1 MSLDSRF
8 DSPQEIVV
16 AESISMVSGYPLPK
30 SVANNLVNKA
40 LYSASEVIPDFLKI
54 LKWCLIPI
62 IVFVFYWA
70 TEKYLIQ
77 APTRLVYNPAE
88 FPCRVFGFS
97 HYLVGLIFMMSSR
110 TMKKAVNWVWLAG
123 LLAVS
128 IGICVLFYN
137 FGGASNP
144 ILVIFYF
151 LFFMFHGYRD
161 VILFYQPQT
170 DDKELEKKRRWI
182 FRYFQGVLILGLMYV
197 LVPAFFL
204 YLRLK
209 PRTYSSD
216 LQASID
222 ALAPYL
228 NALLMSA
235 WIVLLGCSIAMW
247 RLVRS
252 FPGGARA
259 FWRDNRPVMLVVIY
273 MTAIILASPL
283 VGPWTYNLLILS
295 HFVGW
300 YFYASRRLSKVP
312 KQATKQDGLWKWV
325 RGSVAGFQI
334 LHLGFAA
341 LFLILVLLN
350 HYVQTNS
357 GVLGLLLGGNA
368 FYYWT
373 VIHVTISFAPKS

>member
-1 MSLDSRF
+1 M
-8 DSPQEIVV
+8 
-16 AESISMVSGYPLPK
+16 ASGYPLPK
-30 SVANNLVNKA
+30 SVAGNLVNKA
-40 LYSASEVIPDFLKI
+40 LYSAGEVVPEFLKI
-54 LKWCLIPI
+54 IKWCLIPI
-62 IVFVFYWA
+62 VVFVFYWA
-70 TEKYLIQ
+70 TEKYLVQ
-77 APTRLVYNPAE
+77 PQTRLVYNPAE

-97 HYLVGLIFMMSSR
+97 HYLVGLIFMLSSR
-110 TMKKAVNWVWLAG
+110 TMKKAVSWLWLSA

-128 IGICVLFYN
+128 VGICVLFYN
-137 FGGASNP
+137 FGGAGNP

-170 DDKELEKKRRWI
+170 EDKVLEAKRRWI

-204 YLRLK
+204 YLSLK
-209 PRTYSSD
+209 PRTYSPE

-222 ALAPYL
+222 AITPYL
-228 NALLMSA
+228 NGLLMSA
-235 WIVLLGCSIAMW
+235 WLILLVCLIGMW
-247 RLVRS
+247 RLLKT
-252 FPGGARA
+252 FPGGAKG
-259 FWRDNRPVMLVVIY
+259 FWQDNKPVMLVVIY
-273 MTAIILASPL
+273 MTLIILASPL

-300 YFYASRRLSKVP
+300 YFFASRRLETAP
-312 KQATKQDGLWKWV
+312 KQATTKDGLWKWV
-325 RGSVAGFQI
+325 RGSVTGFQA

-341 LFLILVLLN
+341 LFLILVLVN
-350 HYVQTNS
+350 HYVLANT